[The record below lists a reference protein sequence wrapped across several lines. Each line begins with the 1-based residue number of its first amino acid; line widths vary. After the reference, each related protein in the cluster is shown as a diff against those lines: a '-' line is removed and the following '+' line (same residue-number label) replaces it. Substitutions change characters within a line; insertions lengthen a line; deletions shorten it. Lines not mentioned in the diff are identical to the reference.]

1 MMNRSEVLNYLSC
14 DPKALARYIKRKELT
29 VYKVGGQFERFNK
42 EEVIRIRLKTPA
54 KTPKSNRSFK
64 EQHVDFW
71 TYNNFY
77 IVTSVVLAS
86 LIFYFFRS

>member
-1 MMNRSEVLNYLSC
+1 MNRSEVLNYLGC
-14 DPKALARYIKRKELT
+14 DPKALARFIKRKKLT
-29 VYKVGGQFERFNK
+29 VYKVGGEFGRFSK

-54 KTPKSNRSFK
+54 KGPKSNRSLK
-64 EQHVDFW
+64 EQLVDFW

-77 IVTSVVLAS
+77 IITSAVLVS